1 MTVLWH
7 GVALAAGPQPLGVFP
22 PPASLLVLPDRPE
35 SGAALE
41 ALRAGDLDGELPAGW
56 EFFRRAACGDVQ
68 GALAA
73 LDALADGAEPST
85 ANAADALLLAY
96 DRFVL
101 APDPETLARL
111 ERELTGDLALLLAC
125 AAFSAGL
132 SDRSPSPSRAVPATD
147 PSLDAVAWM
156 IRAAAE
162 MEEGRLDAALAALDA
177 GIGIS
182 RAASPLLAAQLLG
195 QRSAWL
201 RSSDPRAALAALRE
215 AVELARGGRL
225 RPLRVDLCL
234 ALGSQLQESAAT
246 PADTDRGGLLAA
258 IDAYR
263 EAIHCGLSLE
273 DDPEDYALA
282 QNNLGLLY
290 LALPMREAGDP
301 LRMGVAVQSFRE
313 ALEVFRRET
322 HPEEWSSAR
331 LNLANALQYLPS
343 SHPEENLIQAVEIYE
358 ELLGVR
364 NPAVDPLGIARLLA
378 NQANALAHL
387 GIFPPALAKLD
398 EARRLFHGHGTPDLA
413 ASALERAERIHERL
427 AAGRAS
433 AGIDRTEFA
442 EVAR

>member
-1 MTVLWH
+1 
-7 GVALAAGPQPLGVFP
+7 
-22 PPASLLVLPDRPE
+22 
-35 SGAALE
+35 
-41 ALRAGDLDGELPAGW
+41 
-56 EFFRRAACGDVQ
+56 
-68 GALAA
+68 
-73 LDALADGAEPST
+73 
-85 ANAADALLLAY
+85 AADALLLPYA
-96 DRFVL
+96 RFVL
-101 APDPETLARL
+101 APAPEPLARL

-132 SDRSPSPSRAVPATD
+132 SDRSPSRAVPATD

-201 RSSDPRAALAALRE
+201 RSSEPRAALAALRE

-225 RPLRVDLCL
+225 RPLRIDLCL

-364 NPAVDPLGIARLLA
+364 NLAVDPLGIARLLA

-398 EARRLFHGHGTPDLA
+398 EARRLFHGHGEPDLA
-413 ASALERAERIHERL
+413 ASALEQAARIHEWL

-433 AGIDRTEFA
+433 AGIDRTE
-442 EVAR
+442 VAR